1 MALKKLEF
9 SVKQRKDELC
19 NMLSKTEFSKRRKEQ
34 LLAAFDAQLEYI
46 ALEPKLQVLKNEL
59 HSAKQLEADRQQVL
73 QTGIE
78 QVKKNIVLLNIVI
91 YCIFSNF
98 LIIFHITK
106 INNIEHYIHSM
117 ETVLQNK
124 ALTLKRT
131 YNCVEELLPY
141 TEDMSWCDLLRKKL
155 NHEELRIFQ
164 QFPYGYNNLLNTFI
178 I

>member
-19 NMLSKTEFSKRRKEQ
+19 NFLKGGRNS

-78 QVKKNIVLLNIVI
+78 QVKKNI
-91 YCIFSNF
+91 
-98 LIIFHITK
+98 
-106 INNIEHYIHSM
+106 
-117 ETVLQNK
+117 TVLQNK